1 MKTRCPSTAQAPQE
15 AAEHAPHRA
24 LPHALG
30 HDRQRVGEVPADD
43 LGGLRTEGQGG
54 DERSRGG
61 SAALSH
67 RQEARAAASPN
78 TSPHESARAPRRTI
92 KKKQKPMA
100 QSSFSRARLFLAR
113 SVACVAAAC
122 SMASSRLADAA
133 LPGGRAS
140 LGDASKLSPKEPDA
154 SAILAAA
161 RHGAQAAEKSDSS

>member
-1 MKTRCPSTAQAPQE
+1 
-15 AAEHAPHRA
+15 
-24 LPHALG
+24 
-30 HDRQRVGEVPADD
+30 
-43 LGGLRTEGQGG
+43 
-54 DERSRGG
+54 
-61 SAALSH
+61 
-67 RQEARAAASPN
+67 
-78 TSPHESARAPRRTI
+78 
-92 KKKQKPMA
+92 MA